1 MHIDKI
7 FRGIGSFSVRFR
19 WFVVVAWLVAAG
31 LVPHFLP
38 SLASVT
44 QGNNAN
50 FLPASAPSEHAAK
63 LATPFGTSNETPVL
77 VLAARTSAPLTAADQ
92 AWLTGLQ
99 KDLRAVH
106 TVTVVRDLG
115 VSPDGHAVQVEALSN
130 VSQGD
135 STAVTNLVNGL
146 RSAISR
152 AGPPQGLS
160 VHLAG
165 AIPVAVDQQ
174 KQTGN
179 TGNQIQGLSVVF
191 IIILLL
197 LIFRAALA
205 PLITLLPAFIAITIA
220 GPLVAEAA
228 QAGLKVSQ
236 LAQILL
242 IVLVLGAGTDYGLF
256 LVFRVREALRR
267 RDGTEGGGDQLADP
281 GRGVHHLLRRHGDR
295 GPAVPAGRHVPDL
308 LDPGYPAGH
317 RHRGDAAGGPD
328 PAPRAAGHLRAGGLL
343 AQQDPG
349 RHRQDWRVG
358 AGRHAHRPASRPDPD
373 RGLVVF
379 GGLAVASLGYKGAG
393 FGGETNAPAHS
404 DSAAGQSLLT
414 KYFPSSTANPTNII
428 FKLKQ
433 PAWDDGAAIQ
443 SAGHQLSGSGLFTK
457 IAGPLDPTGYA
468 LTPAQYAAL
477 HARLGPAK
485 LLPPVPPAGLKIPA
499 AGYQLYRATA
509 QYVSPD
515 GRTVQFATGLK
526 AGDAA
531 STSAL
536 DAVPSI
542 RAEATRVARN
552 IGAIDSGVGGEA
564 PALYDVS
571 AISNSDLSRVIPVAI
586 LVIGVLLALVMRS
599 LVAPLYLIASVGLSY
614 LAALGLAVLLFIDIG
629 GSAGLTFIL
638 PFLMFIFLLALGEDY
653 NILVMT
659 RIREEAR
666 SLRLRDAVSHALA
679 ATGTT
684 VTSAGLVL
692 AGTFGVFA
700 LVGARTSGGSQFT
713 NLAVGLALGI
723 LMDTFLVRTLLVPS
737 TVLLLG
743 RWNWW
748 PSRMGRETGDRPAG
762 EPPGAGAGRGQ
773 LGQRRLAGHRV
784 RGRGLVGQRVH
795 RAGQVGERGERVDQG
810 DPRVGRQLPER
821 QAEQALVQGLPP
833 QHRRLTGRGEIQAGG
848 APVALTTGPGHQPGL
863 AQRVR
868 QGGHRT
874 GREPEQPGQL
884 ARARPRVLRHAGQH
898 LQLGHGQPGPRVS
911 GPRGAAHGAPEPGD
925 RVGEV
930 C

>member
-1 MHIDKI
+1 VHIDKI

-63 LATPFGTSNETPVL
+63 LATPFGSSSETPVL
-77 VLAARTSAPLTAADQ
+77 VLAARTGAPLTAADQ
-92 AWLTGLQ
+92 AWLAGLQ
-99 KDLRAVH
+99 KDLRTVH

-135 STAVTNLVNGL
+135 STAVTNLVDGL

-152 AGPPQGLS
+152 AGPPPGLS

-220 GPLVAEAA
+220 GPLVAAAA

-267 RDGTEGGGDQLADP
+267 GMEPKEAVISSLTRVGESITFSAATVIAALLSLLVATFQIYSTLGIPLAIGIGVMLLAGLTLLPALLAIFGRAAFWPSKTREGTGKVGVWGRVATRIVQHP
-281 GRGVHHLLRRHGDR
+281 GRILII
-295 GPAVPAGRHVPDL
+295 
-308 LDPGYPAGH
+308 
-317 RHRGDAAGGPD
+317 
-328 PAPRAAGHLRAGGLL
+328 
-343 AQQDPG
+343 
-349 RHRQDWRVG
+349 
-358 AGRHAHRPASRPDPD
+358 
-373 RGLVVF
+373 GLVVF

-414 KYFPSSTANPTNII
+414 KHFPSSTANPTNII
-428 FKLKQ
+428 FRLKQ

-485 LLPPVPPAGLKIPA
+485 LLPPVPPPGLTIPA

-542 RAEATRVARN
+542 RDEATRVARN

-571 AISNSDLSRVIPVAI
+571 AISDSDLSRVIPVAI

-629 GSAGLTFIL
+629 GAAGLTFIL

-700 LVGARTSGGSQFT
+700 LVGARTSGGGQFT

-748 PSRMGRETGDRPAG
+748 PSRMSRTTDDGPAT
-762 EPPGAGAGRGQ
+762 EP
-773 LGQRRLAGHRV
+773 
-784 RGRGLVGQRVH
+784 
-795 RAGQVGERGERVDQG
+795 
-810 DPRVGRQLPER
+810 
-821 QAEQALVQGLPP
+821 
-833 QHRRLTGRGEIQAGG
+833 
-848 APVALTTGPGHQPGL
+848 
-863 AQRVR
+863 
-868 QGGHRT
+868 
-874 GREPEQPGQL
+874 REPEP
-884 ARARPRVLRHAGQH
+884 AE
-898 LQLGHGQPGPRVS
+898 VS
-911 GPRGAAHGAPEPGD
+911 
-925 RVGEV
+925 
-930 C
+930 